1 MQQRRTIEGMSVK
14 LSIDSLC
21 NSAHFCVAQVCRGH
35 QPTEPNTL
43 RGRCVWRSG
52 NLYIGT
58 GQTVCL
64 NNPGVSVVLIEV
76 ATPASIIIRRPRGR
90 THNGP
95 AATEE
100 KKKSAASG
108 LQRIQALGVD
118 VEFAHQNITG
128 NGGAG
133 FAANPGSS
141 SLEREATGEQ
151 HAAAGASS
159 TVVTE
164 RAAGTVEA
172 TGCSVER
179 QGQAKPAEQQL
190 VAGRRGSENPG
201 KGRRVKRCT
210 KVTGDAIVDSRGGGP
225 LPSSSNVDRLVRVRS
240 NNERAPTVPR
250 AAAADVG
257 APQRGL
263 PLPLPPCWVCRFQHR
278 AHQFVQVPLN
288 RRSPMTH
295 QPAPSVAWF
304 FAKAWCKPRP
314 PHYRRQ

>member
-100 KKKSAASG
+100 KNRQPRDSSG
-108 LQRIQALGVD
+108 SRRSGWMLSSRTRTLQA
-118 VEFAHQNITG
+118 
-128 NGGAG
+128 
-133 FAANPGSS
+133 
-141 SLEREATGEQ
+141 
-151 HAAAGASS
+151 
-159 TVVTE
+159 TVVP
-164 RAAGTVEA
+164 A
-172 TGCSVER
+172 SR
-179 QGQAKPAEQQL
+179 Q
-190 VAGRRGSENPG
+190 
-201 KGRRVKRCT
+201 T
-210 KVTGDAIVDSRGGGP
+210 
-225 LPSSSNVDRLVRVRS
+225 
-240 NNERAPTVPR
+240 R
-250 AAAADVG
+250 AAARSSGRPRASNM
-257 APQRGL
+257 PQLGQAARWSPRG
-263 PLPLPPCWVCRFQHR
+263 PPGRWKRQAAASSGKGKR
-278 AHQFVQVPLN
+278 S
-288 RRSPMTH
+288 RRSSNSWQEGGAARTL
-295 QPAPSVAWF
+295 AREGGSSVAR
-304 FAKAWCKPRP
+304 K
-314 PHYRRQ
+314 